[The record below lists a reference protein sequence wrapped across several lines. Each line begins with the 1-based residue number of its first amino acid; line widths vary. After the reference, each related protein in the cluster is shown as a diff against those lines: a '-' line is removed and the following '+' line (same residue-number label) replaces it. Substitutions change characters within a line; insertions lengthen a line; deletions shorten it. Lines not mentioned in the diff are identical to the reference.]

1 MVETKWYVGTVGVK
15 LVVETGQDLSDTMQ
29 VSLLV
34 KKPDG
39 TQEEWTGTANGTK
52 IEYIVQQDD
61 FDQAGIYR
69 IQAKA
74 VFADG
79 AIWYGNTDVLVIYEL
94 FE

>member
-1 MVETKWYVGTVGVK
+1 MVETKWYVGTIGVK
-15 LVVETGQDLSDTMQ
+15 LTVETGQDLSDTMQ

-39 TQEEWTGTANGTK
+39 SQEEWVGTANGTK
-52 IEYIVQQDD
+52 IEYIIQSGDL
-61 FDQAGIYR
+61 DQAGIYR
-69 IQAKA
+69 VQAKA

>member
-1 MVETKWYVGTVGVK
+1 MVETKWYVGTTGVK
-15 LVVETGQDLSDTMQ
+15 LTVETGQDLSDTMQ

-39 TQEEWTGTANGTK
+39 SQVEWVGTANGTK
-52 IEYIVQQDD
+52 IEYIIQSGDL
-61 FDQAGIYR
+61 DQAGIYR
-69 IQAKA
+69 VQAKA

-79 AIWYGNTDVLVIYEL
+79 AVWYGNTDVLVIYEL